1 MKAFVQRVVPTVDI
15 KKNNVSDIQDE
26 DFEKI
31 TSEIEAISRIIEEKD
46 EAWKKE
52 RRKYEEER
60 MMKETQFQKRYKEV
74 QEELQ
79 KEKL

>member
-1 MKAFVQRVVPTVDI
+1 MKDFVQRVVPTVDI

-31 TSEIEAISRIIEEKD
+31 TSEIETISRIIEEKD
-46 EAWKKE
+46 EAWKEE
-52 RRKYEEER
+52 RCKYEEER
-60 MMKETQFQKRYKEV
+60 IMKETQFQKTYKEV

>member
-1 MKAFVQRVVPTVDI
+1 MKDFVQRVVPTVDI